1 MTDRKHLSGREF
13 ERLLEAIKGNRNEIR
28 ASCLVLLMFRHGLRV
43 SEACGLVLGQVDDES
58 RVLHALAS
66 RGASPPPT
74 LSVATRSGPSRPG
87 SSSGP
92 HESAWQGVGAD
103 VLPQ

>member
-1 MTDRKHLSGREF
+1 MEKWAVGAMCDRL
-13 ERLLEAIKGNRNEIR
+13 
-28 ASCLVLLMFRHGLRV
+28 LVLLMFRHGLRA
-43 SEACGLVLGQVDDES
+43 SEACGLVLEQVDDES

-87 SSSGP
+87 WWIGR
-92 HESAWQGVGAD
+92 G
-103 VLPQ
+103 